1 MTRQSRSQHYRS
13 KQVLFSGSKRKR
25 EYGLGKKTK
34 KRKPRKPKKNEN
46 KKSKRRKSAR
56 RPRQPSGFRV
66 SRGGSRFNWPWSG
79 SSKKITNKYPEFTL
93 GERHELEGARDAQ
106 MAARVMQNARD
117 AEDAQDAGKFL
128 PLEEG
133 EKPHPMALTVKQL
146 ISTAREMLTKYY
158 PYVSQDTLRDEQII
172 DMLTKTEKCNGNPDM
187 DSVVIGL
194 FTLLS

>member
-66 SRGGSRFNWPWSG
+66 SRGGAWSWNLF
-79 SSKKITNKYPEFTL
+79 SKGKTNKVPELTV
-93 GERHELEGARDAQ
+93 GRTDELKRAYGTEEVLA
-106 MAARVMQNARD
+106 MQD
-117 AEDAQDAGKFL
+117 AEEAGEL
-128 PLEEG
+128 LTLAPDEEHHDNAKTVNKLTSMVR
-133 EKPHPMALTVKQL
+133 EKLKEQNRSDVHFTDDEIKKVLTITDK
-146 ISTAREMLTKYY
+146 I
-158 PYVSQDTLRDEQII
+158 
-172 DMLTKTEKCNGNPDM
+172 NGNPDM
-187 DSVVIGL
+187 DKVVIGL
-194 FTLLS
+194 NKLRL

>member
-66 SRGGSRFNWPWSG
+66 SRGGGRWPWPWPWS
-79 SSKKITNKYPEFTL
+79 SEEITNAAGDFTF
-93 GERHELEGARDAQ
+93 GERHELPRAD
-106 MAARVMQNARD
+106 
-117 AEDAQDAGKFL
+117 K
-128 PLEEG
+128 
-133 EKPHPMALTVKQL
+133 LT
-146 ISTAREMLTKYY
+146 
-158 PYVSQDTLRDEQII
+158 
-172 DMLTKTEKCNGNPDM
+172 
-187 DSVVIGL
+187 
-194 FTLLS
+194 